1 MFLPIDSIL
10 RLSSLNCH
18 SMVMLLMVCHPLN
31 FVSLLL
37 LSGSLLSGHSIAQFD
52 FTNRNCG
59 SHVLTSYWSILLKEL
74 MVTRYN
80 RIGLYQRRGFKPSE
94 NNQKRVTKRFVKE
107 RRKLN
112 WHLMVTRNDVLR
124 TWLTAEFLPTR
135 YYVSLPLSELYF
147 LALLSLVV
155 LSMFGWLQT
164 LTL

>member
-1 MFLPIDSIL
+1 MQLGKGAQRRVQMLVEVERRKSASIQRMFLSGHVSSYRLDTSSLISLSIVSALTASLLTGINPYFLSSLDSIL

-80 RIGLYQRRGFKPSE
+80 RIGLY
-94 NNQKRVTKRFVKE
+94 
-107 RRKLN
+107 
-112 WHLMVTRNDVLR
+112 
-124 TWLTAEFLPTR
+124 
-135 YYVSLPLSELYF
+135 
-147 LALLSLVV
+147 
-155 LSMFGWLQT
+155 
-164 LTL
+164 